1 MPALNQSVVPFE
13 VSAWRVPDEPVS
25 FESAVAQTFAD
36 FEVGSLWGRP
46 WETVWFRLK
55 ARIPTEW
62 TTGSGLE
69 ARIDLG
75 FTGLRPGFQAEGLV
89 WAPDGRI
96 IKALEP
102 LNNYVPIEAQPG
114 ETVEFLVEGAANPDF
129 DPSDDA
135 SRFAPTLLGRKTTAG
150 ADPAYRFTRAE
161 IVHRSVEVAELIA
174 DLDVLIS
181 LTRELPEQ
189 GTRRARIVDA
199 LARAAQA
206 VDPDDVRG
214 SVPLAREQLAAVL
227 QAPANASAHQVFA
240 VGHAHIDSAW
250 LWPVRETIRKC
261 ARTFSNVLDLMDR
274 DDAFVF
280 AASSAQQYAWVKQ
293 HYPDLF
299 ERIRARVAEGR
310 FVPVGGMWVESDT
323 NLPSGESLVRQ
334 FVQGQRF
341 FLEEFGVESHQVWLP
356 DSFGYSAAMPQIS
369 RAAGMTS
376 FLTQKPSWNETNRM
390 PHHTFLW
397 EGTDGSR
404 IFTHFPPVDTYNSTL
419 AGAELA
425 HAEAN
430 FSEKARASASL
441 VPFGFGN
448 GGGGPTREMMAAAR
462 RLRSLEGSPQVRL
475 ATPAEFFEHAARE
488 LPDPPVW
495 VGELYLEFHR
505 GTYTSQAR
513 TKRGNRTSERLLH
526 EAELWSATA
535 AVRVGHPYPHEQL
548 QEAWRSVLLLQ
559 FHDILPGSSIG
570 WVYDQAEAEYAAL
583 ELTLE
588 RLIADA
594 LGALAGQ
601 STDVVHANSSPF
613 PMRGVAPHSI
623 GPVDPS
629 VAVDPERDG
638 ALIVLDNG
646 SVRAVIDGAGAIVS
660 LVDLRTGWDAVPA
673 GATANRL
680 QLHRDT
686 PTQYDAWDVDRQYRE
701 HLRELANPISV
712 TIDTDSTG
720 EPAVVVVHEFGASR
734 VEQRITLGGDSNA
747 IDITTTVDWHER
759 QTMLKLAFPIDV
771 HTTQAASEIQF
782 GHVVRSTHENT
793 SWDVAR
799 FETPAHRWVHVTD
812 GSRGAGVA
820 NDATH
825 GHDVQR
831 SSGDRGTISTIRQ
844 TLLRAPLF
852 PDPEADQGRHVFRSS
867 FFVGDRGEAIATGYR
882 VRGPLRSVPGDAVPA
897 LVSHDSDSVV
907 IETVKLA
914 DDRSGD
920 VVIRLY
926 ESLGRRS
933 RFDLSLGFDALFAHR
948 VDLLERETE
957 NGSLDLRDRA
967 IAVDVGPFEL
977 ATIRIAI

>member
-1 MPALNQSVVPFE
+1 MPALTQTVVPFE
-13 VSAWRVPDEPVS
+13 VSAWQVPDEPVP
-25 FESAVAQTFAD
+25 FETAASQHFTEFAL
-36 FEVGSLWGRP
+36 GTLWGRP
-46 WETVWFRLK
+46 WETVWFRLR
-55 ARIPTEW
+55 ALVPPDGGF
-62 TTGSGLE
+62 GSGLE

-89 WAPDGRI
+89 WSPGGRI

-102 LNNYVPIEAQPG
+102 LNNSVPIDAKPG
-114 ETVEFLVEGAANPDF
+114 ETVEFFVEGAANPNF

-135 SRFAPTLLGRKTTAG
+135 SRFAPTLLGRKITAG
-150 ADPAYRFTRAE
+150 MDPAYRFTRAE

-214 SVPLAREQLAAVL
+214 SALRAREQLATVL
-227 QAPANASAHQVFA
+227 QAPASSSAHQVFA

-250 LWPVRETIRKC
+250 LWPVRETVRKC
-261 ARTFSNVLDLMDR
+261 ARTFSNVLDLMER
-274 DDAFVF
+274 DEDFIF

-334 FVQGQRF
+334 FVEGQKF
-341 FLEEFGVESHQVWLP
+341 FLEEFGIESHEVWLP

-397 EGTDGSR
+397 EGIDGTR
-404 IFTHFPPVDTYNSTL
+404 IFTHFPPVDTYNATL
-419 AGAELA
+419 SGAELA
-425 HAEAN
+425 HAESN
-430 FSEKARASASL
+430 FSEKAQASASL

-475 ATPAEFFEHAARE
+475 ATPAEFFEHAAHE
-488 LPDPPVW
+488 LPEPPVW

-535 AVRVGHPYPHEQL
+535 SVRVGHPYPHEQL
-548 QEAWRSVLLLQ
+548 REAWRSVLLLQ

-583 ELTLE
+583 ELALE
-588 RLIADA
+588 QLIAEA
-594 LGALAGQ
+594 LDALAGQ
-601 STDVVHANSSPF
+601 SSDVVQVNSTPF

-623 GPVDPS
+623 GRAEAP
-629 VAVDPERDG
+629 VAVSPQRDG
-638 ALIVLDNG
+638 ELFILDNG
-646 SVRAVIDGAGAIVS
+646 SVRAAIDGTGAIVS
-660 LVDLRTGWDAVPA
+660 FVDLRTGWDAVPA

-680 QLHRDT
+680 QVHRDT

-701 HLRELANPISV
+701 HLSELVDPISV
-712 TIDTDSTG
+712 TLDTDVA
-720 EPAVVVVHEFGASR
+720 PAIVVVHEFGASR
-734 VEQRITLGGDSNA
+734 VEQRITMDGDSSA
-747 IDITTTVDWHER
+747 VDISTSVDWRER
-759 QTMLKLAFPIDV
+759 QKMLKLAFPIDV
-771 HTTQAASEIQF
+771 HTAQAASEIQF
-782 GHVVRSTHENT
+782 GHVVRPTHENT
-793 SWDVAR
+793 SWDVSR

-812 GSRGAGVA
+812 GWRGAGVA

-831 SSGDRGTISTIRQ
+831 SSGDRGTVSTIRQ

-852 PDPEADQGRHVFRSS
+852 PDPEADQGHHVFRSS
-867 FFVGDRGEAIATGYR
+867 FFIGDRSQAIATGYR
-882 VRGPLRSVPGDAVPA
+882 LRGPLRSASGDPVPA

-933 RFDLSLGFDALFAHR
+933 RFDLSLGFDARFAHR

-957 NGSLDLRDRA
+957 NGSLDLRDRT
-967 IAVDVGPFEL
+967 IAVDMGSFEL